1 MTRLPYILFWV
12 AFAAVLLLLGPIGL
26 AVAMLDSRPGG
37 GGADW
42 EAKLIIALLVV
53 GAAFLAGFLVR
64 ALARLV
70 IRLSGRAG

>member
-1 MTRLPYILFWV
+1 MTRLPSILFWI
-12 AFAAVLLLLGPIGL
+12 AFAAVLILLGPIGL

-42 EAKLIIALLVV
+42 EAKLLIALLVL
-53 GAAFLAGFLVR
+53 GAAFLTAFLVR

-70 IRLSGRAG
+70 LRLAGRGG